1 MGGYVM
7 IETSQSKEKDKYKEA
22 KELGEIIKRLPKT
35 ERLKLMYVATGVE
48 LALVAGLTQQAS

>member
-1 MGGYVM
+1 M